1 MRTIAQHYADALAEV
16 AISENSADKV
26 RRELR
31 DFLALLGESAQLGV
45 LLGSPAVSRANKHA
59 VAQALV
65 ERMGASRTLR
75 NFLFVVIDQR
85 RMGLLPEIQQAFE
98 AKLDELQG
106 VARADVTSARDL
118 SERER
123 KQLMTVLERL
133 SGRRVEANYE
143 LDPRLIAGAVVRV
156 GSTIYDGSVRTQ
168 LERLRVRL
176 ESQ

>member
-1 MRTIAQHYADALAEV
+1 VRTIAQHYADALAEV

-106 VARADVTSARDL
+106 VARADVISAREL

-123 KQLMTVLERL
+123 KQLRTVLERL

>member
-1 MRTIAQHYADALAEV
+1 VRTIAQHYADALADV
-16 AISENSADKV
+16 AISEKSAEKI
-26 RRELR
+26 RGELR
-31 DFLALLGESAQLGV
+31 DFLALLRESPQLGL

-85 RMGLLPEIQQAFE
+85 RVGLLPEIQQAFE
-98 AKLDELQG
+98 AQLDQLEG
-106 VARADVTSARDL
+106 VARAEVTSARKL
-118 SERER
+118 NEREK
-123 KQLMTVLERL
+123 KQLRTVLERL
-133 SGRRVEANYE
+133 SGRKVEANYE
-143 LDPRLIAGAVVRV
+143 LDPALIAGAVVRV

-168 LERLRVRL
+168 LERLRMKL

>member
-16 AISENSADKV
+16 AISQKSADKV

-31 DFLALLGESAQLGV
+31 DFLALLRESAQLGV

-75 NFLFVVIDQR
+75 NLLFVVIDQR

-98 AKLDELQG
+98 ARLDEMEG
-106 VARADVTSARDL
+106 VARADVTSAREL
-118 SERER
+118 NERER
-123 KQLMTVLERL
+123 KQLETVLERL

-143 LDPRLIAGAVVRV
+143 LDPALIAGAVVRV
-156 GSTIYDGSVRTQ
+156 GSTIYDGSVRMQ
-168 LERLRVRL
+168 LERLRIKL

>member
-16 AISENSADKV
+16 AISQKSADKV

-31 DFLALLGESAQLGV
+31 DFLALLRESAQLGV
-45 LLGSPAVSRANKHA
+45 LLGSPAVARANKHA

-75 NFLFVVIDQR
+75 NLLFVVIDQR

-98 AKLDELQG
+98 ARLDEMEG
-106 VARADVTSARDL
+106 VARADVTSAREL
-118 SERER
+118 NERER
-123 KQLMTVLERL
+123 KQLRTVLERL

-143 LDPRLIAGAVVRV
+143 LDPALIAGAVVRV
-156 GSTIYDGSVRTQ
+156 GSTIYDGSVRMQ
-168 LERLRVRL
+168 LERLRIKL

>member
-1 MRTIAQHYADALAEV
+1 LRTIAQHYADALADV
-16 AISENSADKV
+16 AISQKNAEKMRD
-26 RRELR
+26 EFR
-31 DFLALLGESAQLGV
+31 DFLVLLRESAQLGM

-85 RMGLLPEIQQAFE
+85 RVRLLPEIQQAFE
-98 AKLDELQG
+98 AQLDALEG
-106 VARADVTSARDL
+106 VARANVISARNL
-118 SERER
+118 KEREK
-123 KQLMTVLERL
+123 KQLRAALERL
-133 SGRRVEANYE
+133 SGRRVEAHYE
-143 LDPRLIAGAVVRV
+143 LDPALIAGAVVRL
-156 GSTIYDGSVRTQ
+156 GSTVYDGSVRTQ

>member
-1 MRTIAQHYADALAEV
+1 VRTIAQHYADALAEV

>member
-1 MRTIAQHYADALAEV
+1 M
-16 AISENSADKV
+16 
-26 RRELR
+26 R
-31 DFLALLGESAQLGV
+31 DFLALLRESAQLGV

-75 NFLFVVIDQR
+75 NLLFVVIDQR

-98 AKLDELQG
+98 ARLDEMEG
-106 VARADVTSARDL
+106 VARADVTSAREL
-118 SERER
+118 NERER
-123 KQLMTVLERL
+123 KQLRTVLERL

-143 LDPRLIAGAVVRV
+143 LDPALIAGAVVRV
-156 GSTIYDGSVRTQ
+156 GSTIYDGSVRMQ
-168 LERLRVRL
+168 LERLRIKL

>member
-16 AISENSADKV
+16 VLSQNAAEQV

-31 DFLALLGESAQLGV
+31 DFLALLRESAQLGV

-75 NFLFVVIDQR
+75 NFLFVAIDQR
-85 RMGLLPEIQQAFE
+85 RVGLLAEIQQAFE
-98 AKLDELQG
+98 ARLDELEG
-106 VARADVTSARDL
+106 VARADVVTAREL
-118 SERER
+118 NERER
-123 KQLMTVLERL
+123 KRLRTVLERL

-143 LDPRLIAGAVVRV
+143 LDPALIAGAVVRV

-168 LERLRVRL
+168 LERLRVKL

>member
-16 AISENSADKV
+16 AISQKSADKV

-31 DFLALLGESAQLGV
+31 DFLALLRESAQLGV

-59 VAQALV
+59 VAEALV
-65 ERMGASRTLR
+65 ERMSASRTLR

-85 RMGLLPEIQQAFE
+85 RVGLLPEIQQAFD
-98 AKLDELQG
+98 ARLDDLEG
-106 VARADVTSARDL
+106 VARADVTTAREL
-118 SERER
+118 NERER
-123 KQLMTVLERL
+123 KQLRTVLERL

-143 LDPRLIAGAVVRV
+143 LDPALIAGAVVRV

-168 LERLRVRL
+168 LERLRVKL

>member
-16 AISENSADKV
+16 AISQKSAEQV

-31 DFLALLGESAQLGV
+31 DFLALLRESPQLGV

-59 VAQALV
+59 VAEALV

-85 RMGLLPEIQQAFE
+85 RVGLLPEIQQAFE
-98 AKLDELQG
+98 ARLDDLEG
-106 VARADVTSARDL
+106 VARADVTSAREL
-118 SERER
+118 NERER
-123 KQLMTVLERL
+123 KQLRTVLERL
-133 SGRRVEANYE
+133 SGRRVEANYQ
-143 LDPRLIAGAVVRV
+143 LDPALIAGAVVRV

-168 LERLRVRL
+168 LERLRVKL

>member
-16 AISENSADKV
+16 AISQKNAETV

-31 DFLALLGESAQLGV
+31 EFLALLRESPQLGV

-65 ERMGASRTLR
+65 ERMGAGRTLR

-85 RMGLLPEIQQAFE
+85 RVRLLPEIQEAFE
-98 AKLDELQG
+98 GQLDALEG
-106 VARADVTSARDL
+106 VARASVISARNL
-118 SERER
+118 KEGEK
-123 KQLMTVLERL
+123 KQLRAVLERL
-133 SGRRVEANYE
+133 SGRKVEAHYE
-143 LDPRLIAGAVVRV
+143 LDPALIAGAVVRV
-156 GSTIYDGSVRTQ
+156 GSTVYDGSVRTQ
-168 LERLRVRL
+168 LERLRARL

>member
-16 AISENSADKV
+16 AISQKSADKV

-31 DFLALLGESAQLGV
+31 DFLALLRESAQLGV

-85 RMGLLPEIQQAFE
+85 RVGLLPEIQQAFE
-98 AKLDELQG
+98 ARLDDLEG
-106 VARADVTSARDL
+106 VARADVTSAREL
-118 SERER
+118 NERER
-123 KQLMTVLERL
+123 KQLRTVLERL

-143 LDPRLIAGAVVRV
+143 LDPALIAGAVVRV
-156 GSTIYDGSVRTQ
+156 GSTIYDGSVRMQ
-168 LERLRVRL
+168 LERLRIKL

>member
-16 AISENSADKV
+16 AISQKSADKV

-31 DFLALLGESAQLGV
+31 DFLALLRESAQLGV

-75 NFLFVVIDQR
+75 NLLFVVIDQR

-98 AKLDELQG
+98 ARLDEMEG
-106 VARADVTSARDL
+106 VARADVTSAREL
-118 SERER
+118 NERER
-123 KQLMTVLERL
+123 KQLRTVLERL

-143 LDPRLIAGAVVRV
+143 LDPALIAGAVVRV

-168 LERLRVRL
+168 LERLRVKL

>member
-16 AISENSADKV
+16 AIAQKNAETV

-31 DFLALLGESAQLGV
+31 DFLALLRESGQLGV

-65 ERMGASRTLR
+65 DRMGASRTLR

-85 RMGLLPEIQQAFE
+85 RVRLLPEIQE
-98 AKLDELQG
+98 ALEAQLDALEG
-106 VARADVTSARDL
+106 VARASVISARNLKDG
-118 SERER
+118 EK
-123 KQLMTVLERL
+123 KQLRAVLERL
-133 SGRRVEANYE
+133 SGRKVEARYE
-143 LDPRLIAGAVVRV
+143 LDPALIAGAVVRV
-156 GSTIYDGSVRTQ
+156 GSTVYDGSVRTQ
-168 LERLRVRL
+168 LERLRARL

>member
-16 AISENSADKV
+16 AISQKSADKV

-31 DFLALLGESAQLGV
+31 DFLALLQESAQLGV

-75 NFLFVVIDQR
+75 NLLFVVIDQR

-98 AKLDELQG
+98 ARLDEMEG
-106 VARADVTSARDL
+106 VARADVTSAREL
-118 SERER
+118 NERER
-123 KQLMTVLERL
+123 KQLRTVLERL

-143 LDPRLIAGAVVRV
+143 LDPALIAGAVVRV
-156 GSTIYDGSVRTQ
+156 GSTIYDGSVRMQ
-168 LERLRVRL
+168 LERLRVKL

>member
-16 AISENSADKV
+16 AISQKSADKV

-31 DFLALLGESAQLGV
+31 DFLALLRESAQLGV

-75 NFLFVVIDQR
+75 NLLFVVIDQR

-98 AKLDELQG
+98 ARLDEMEG

-118 SERER
+118 NERER
-123 KQLMTVLERL
+123 KQLRTVLERL

-143 LDPRLIAGAVVRV
+143 LDPALIAGAVVRV
-156 GSTIYDGSVRTQ
+156 GSTIYDGSVRMQ
-168 LERLRVRL
+168 LERLRIKL

>member
-16 AISENSADKV
+16 AISQKSADKV

-31 DFLALLGESAQLGV
+31 DFLALLRESAQLGV

-59 VAQALV
+59 VAGALV

-85 RMGLLPEIQQAFE
+85 RVGLLPEIQQAFD
-98 AKLDELQG
+98 ARLDDLEG
-106 VARADVTSARDL
+106 VARADVTTAREL
-118 SERER
+118 NERER
-123 KQLMTVLERL
+123 KQLRTVLERL
-133 SGRRVEANYE
+133 SGRRVEANYQ
-143 LDPRLIAGAVVRV
+143 LDPALIAGAVVRV

-168 LERLRVRL
+168 LERLRVKL

>member
-16 AISENSADKV
+16 AISQKNAETV

-31 DFLALLGESAQLGV
+31 EFLALLRESPQLGV

-65 ERMGASRTLR
+65 ERMGAGRTLR

-85 RMGLLPEIQQAFE
+85 RVRLLPEIQEAFE
-98 AKLDELQG
+98 GQLDALEG
-106 VARADVTSARDL
+106 VARASVISARNL
-118 SERER
+118 KEGEK
-123 KQLMTVLERL
+123 KQLRAVLERL
-133 SGRRVEANYE
+133 SGRKVEAHYE
-143 LDPRLIAGAVVRV
+143 LDPTLIAGAVVRV
-156 GSTIYDGSVRTQ
+156 GSTVYDGSVRTQ
-168 LERLRVRL
+168 LERLRARL

>member
-16 AISENSADKV
+16 AISQKSADKV

-31 DFLALLGESAQLGV
+31 DFLALLRESAQLGV

-75 NFLFVVIDQR
+75 NLLFVVIDQR
-85 RMGLLPEIQQAFE
+85 RVGLLPEIQQAFE
-98 AKLDELQG
+98 ARLDELEG
-106 VARADVTSARDL
+106 VARAEVTSAREL
-118 SERER
+118 NERER
-123 KQLMTVLERL
+123 KQLETVLERL

-143 LDPRLIAGAVVRV
+143 FDPALIAGAVVRV
-156 GSTIYDGSVRTQ
+156 GSTIYDGSVRMQ
-168 LERLRVRL
+168 LERLRIKL

>member
-16 AISENSADKV
+16 AISQKSAEKV

-31 DFLALLGESAQLGV
+31 DFLALLRESAQLGV

-85 RMGLLPEIQQAFE
+85 RVGLLPEIQQAFE
-98 AKLDELQG
+98 ARLDEMEG
-106 VARADVTSARDL
+106 VARADVTSAHEL
-118 SERER
+118 NERER
-123 KQLMTVLERL
+123 KQLRTVLERL
-133 SGRRVEANYE
+133 SGRHVEANYE
-143 LDPRLIAGAVVRV
+143 LDPALIAGAVVRV
-156 GSTIYDGSVRTQ
+156 GSTIYDGSVRMQ
-168 LERLRVRL
+168 LERLRIKL

>member
-16 AISENSADKV
+16 AISQKSADKV

-31 DFLALLGESAQLGV
+31 DFLALLRESAQLGV

-75 NFLFVVIDQR
+75 NLLFVVIDQR
-85 RMGLLPEIQQAFE
+85 RLGLLPEIQQAFE
-98 AKLDELQG
+98 ARLDEMEG
-106 VARADVTSARDL
+106 VARADVTSAREL
-118 SERER
+118 NERER
-123 KQLMTVLERL
+123 KQLRTVLERL

-143 LDPRLIAGAVVRV
+143 LDPALIAGAVVRV
-156 GSTIYDGSVRTQ
+156 GSTIYDGSVRMQ
-168 LERLRVRL
+168 LERLRIKL

>member
-16 AISENSADKV
+16 AISQKSADKV

-31 DFLALLGESAQLGV
+31 DFLALLRESAQLGV

-59 VAQALV
+59 VAEALV

-85 RMGLLPEIQQAFE
+85 RVGLLPEIQQAFE
-98 AKLDELQG
+98 ARLDEMEG
-106 VARADVTSARDL
+106 VARADVTSAREL
-118 SERER
+118 NERER
-123 KQLMTVLERL
+123 KQLRTVLERL

-143 LDPRLIAGAVVRV
+143 LDPALIAGAVVRV
-156 GSTIYDGSVRTQ
+156 GSTIYDGSVRMQ
-168 LERLRVRL
+168 LERLRIKL